1 MKKDVFNSWLKELI
15 SLVFVQTFQAFLIA
29 IILSMIVRLL
39 TESLKSA
46 LDVRDQLNAT
56 GVLAIFALAS
66 LSKIELLIKNIFGL
80 TSGVGDPS
88 LQGGKKALTA
98 GTVIGLAGLKRT
110 FDNGRKILG
119 GTKGMIRG
127 GVNLWKANN
136 DLREAQ
142 QGNGPEGGAL
152 NGNTKTQKQLTGSNG
167 GAGGS
172 SGGNISTLIT
182 EIRQLNSTLQST
194 NLDADKDKKSKKLD
208 DLNKAIEDAKKNLHD
223 SGKELTSG
231 ILETVGA
238 AHGAV
243 AGGVIG
249 LAHGEVAEHVGKGM
263 GAGDI
268 AGQTITNIIMDD
280 SRNSAKSTIVREA
293 VRTHNLNK
301 AEKANAA
308 AYKKLKEDIA
318 SDNEKNF
325 KDLEAKIDMLSK
337 NKEKDNSRLNKNRDI
352 SNE

>member
-1 MKKDVFNSWLKELI
+1 MKKDVLNSWLRELI

-29 IILSMIVRLL
+29 IIMSMIVRLL
-39 TESLKSA
+39 TESLKSTA
-46 LDVRDQLNAT
+46 AGSVSDQLNAT
-56 GVLAIFALAS
+56 GILAIFALAS

-88 LQGGKKALTA
+88 LAAGKRSFTA
-98 GTVIGLAGLKRT
+98 GTVLGLAGLKRT
-110 FDNGRKILG
+110 FDNGRKIIG

-152 NGNTKTQKQLTGSNG
+152 NGTTKTTKQLNGSNV
-167 GAGGS
+167 S
-172 SGGNISTLIT
+172 SGGGNISTLIT

-194 NLDADKDKKSKKLD
+194 NLDADKDKKNKKLD

-249 LAHGEVAEHVGKGM
+249 LAHGEMAEHIGKGL

-268 AGQTITNIIMDD
+268 VGQTVTNIIMDD
-280 SRNSAKSTIVREA
+280 SRTKAKSTIIREA
-293 VRTHNLNK
+293 ARTHNMNK
-301 AEKANAA
+301 IDKQNAA

-318 SDNEKNF
+318 NDNEKNF
-325 KDLEAKIDMLSK
+325 KELEAKIDMLSK
-337 NKEKDNSRLNKNRDI
+337 NKDKDNSRLNKNRDI